1 MNLRQSV
8 AHALDNTATALARAV
23 LLSRTAETP
32 NTLDELRSY
41 EPYTIGQLFGDN
53 PALPDVIARERGVT
67 RGFRWTDISFPS
79 AHEAVSAPFRYMQ
92 RCGDPANQTVHATWI
107 RHADGERRPTLIFL
121 HSWMQTLSRAEDVV
135 LLPRFARALDVDVM
149 SLHLPYHGRRKPRE
163 AAFHG
168 EYFWTADL
176 VRTFEALRQSV
187 HDARAMVGW
196 LQRAAPGPVGV
207 LGVSLG
213 GMVALALACYEPR
226 LAFAVPVAA
235 HLDLA
240 GALKDAGLLTP
251 MRLALARHGWG
262 PADVEAYARSLGL
275 DSIMP
280 CLPPERI
287 LFVMGRYDRILAT
300 ERSERLWERWG
311 RPPAYRFEGG
321 HMGIL
326 THLGGI
332 LRESRGFIDGL
343 DIRGE

>member
-1 MNLRQSV
+1 MNLRRSV
-8 AHALDNTATALARAV
+8 AHTIDNTATVLARAV
-23 LLSRTAETP
+23 LLRRAAETP

-41 EPYTIGQLFGDN
+41 EPYSIGQLFGDD
-53 PALPDVIARERGVT
+53 PAAPEVTLRERGT
-67 RGFRWTDISFPS
+67 MRGSRWTELSFPS

-107 RHADGERRPTLIFL
+107 RHADGARRPTVIFL

-135 LLPRFARALDVDVM
+135 LLPRFARALDADVM

-176 VRTFEALRQSV
+176 VRTFEAMRQSV
-187 HDARAMVGW
+187 HDARALVRW
-196 LQRAAPGPVGV
+196 LEQAAPGPVGV

-213 GMVALALACYEPR
+213 GMVALALACFEPK
-226 LAFAVPVAA
+226 LAFAVPIAA

-240 GALKDAGLLTP
+240 GALNDAGLLTP

-262 PADVEAYARSLGL
+262 PADVEAYASSLGL
-275 DSIMP
+275 DDITP
-280 CLPPERI
+280 CLPLDHI
-287 LFVMGRYDRILAT
+287 LFVMGRYDRILTTA
-300 ERSERLWERWG
+300 RSERLWERWDQ
-311 RPPAYRFEGG
+311 PPVYRFEGG

-332 LRESRGFIDGL
+332 LRESHRFIDRL
-343 DIRGE
+343 DLRG